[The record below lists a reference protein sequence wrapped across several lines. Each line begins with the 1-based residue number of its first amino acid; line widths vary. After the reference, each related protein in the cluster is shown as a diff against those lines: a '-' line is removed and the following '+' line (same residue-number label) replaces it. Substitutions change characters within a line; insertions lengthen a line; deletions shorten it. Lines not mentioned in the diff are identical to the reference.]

1 LQFHDIFVILALIL
15 LTVFLMPQ
23 RDPTLILGLVDQL
36 YAAAL
41 NRETWGNFL
50 SAAAKA
56 VAADHAFV
64 CQLDFH
70 RRSLN
75 YLGLDQRG
83 RQTIPVRRYGTLLD
97 DDPRREIFDA
107 NPNQASHCQMGL
119 SQARLHGSRTYR
131 NYLQPLN
138 IEYTMVACLP
148 VRDGYSH
155 DLGFTRTRASVT
167 FRNDE
172 CDLVNALV
180 PHLRRAFEISRVLE
194 ERAPPVHVRLDQT
207 NGLNACDHL
216 KLQSYLALT
225 PAQAR
230 LATLLFNGKTVKDA
244 AHELGVT
251 EGSARQYLKKVF
263 QKTGAKR
270 QIDLIRVIEAALARN
285 H

>member
-1 LQFHDIFVILALIL
+1 MSHRDPKLIL
-15 LTVFLMPQ
+15 
-23 RDPTLILGLVDQL
+23 DLVDQL

-41 NRETWGNFL
+41 DSGKWGNFL

-75 YLGLDQRG
+75 YVGLDHGG
-83 RQTIPVRRYGTLLD
+83 RQTVPVQRYGTLLD
-97 DDPRREIFDA
+97 DDPRRQTFDA
-107 NPNQASHCQMGL
+107 NPDQASHCRMGL

-131 NYLQPLN
+131 NYLRPLN

-148 VRDGYSH
+148 VRDGCSH
-155 DLGFTRTRASVT
+155 DLGFTRTRAGIT

-172 CDLVNALV
+172 CDLVNELV

-194 ERAPPVHVRLDQT
+194 ERAPPAQVRPDQT

-244 AHELGVT
+244 AHDLGVT

-263 QKTGAKR
+263 EKTGAKR
-270 QIDLIRVIEAALARN
+270 QIDLIRAIEAALARN